1 MGIDGVSVGLL
12 ASRATTRQR
21 RALLAQEANRG
32 LVGQWLANGWPMFD
46 YRLANCWPIFQY
58 RLTAS
63 HQRVPVAQEVNCG
76 LVGQQLTNS

>member
-46 YRLANCWPIFQY
+46 YRLANGWPMFEY
-58 RLTAS
+58 RLTTS
-63 HQRVPVAQEVNCG
+63 HQCAPVAQKANSG
-76 LVGQQLTNS
+76 LVGQW